1 MIQNEQPFNVVVKT
15 LERCLRTPH
24 RAKLMTERQFW
35 AARPMVAVLEAAIS
49 SLQRKKPA

>member
-1 MIQNEQPFNVVVKT
+1 MIQNEQPFNVVVNT
-15 LERCLRTPH
+15 LEKCLRTLH
-24 RAKLMTERQFW
+24 RAKLTTERHLW